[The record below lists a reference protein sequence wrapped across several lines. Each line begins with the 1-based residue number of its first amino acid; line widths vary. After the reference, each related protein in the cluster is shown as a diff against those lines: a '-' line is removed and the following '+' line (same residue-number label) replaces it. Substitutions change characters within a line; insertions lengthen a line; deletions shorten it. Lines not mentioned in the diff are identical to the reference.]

1 MDIDL
6 IRTFIQ
12 VAKTNHFRKA
22 AEQLYLTP
30 SAVSARI
37 KLLEER
43 IGAKLLNRNKH
54 DVSLTTA
61 GIRFLGRAEKM
72 MELWAHACQEAMLPE
87 QAESAIVIGA
97 TDTIWNIFLTDWIVE
112 MNHIHPQQ
120 AIWAELH
127 TAASLMPGL
136 LDGSLDVAVMFD
148 LPALPRLSIQELAA
162 IELVL
167 VTSSKGLA
175 AIDAI
180 RSDYIAVDWGDS
192 FAACIEQRFGPGIP
206 SKVRTS
212 VGKVA
217 LELLLKSGGSA
228 YLPIPM
234 VEEHTTSRSLYRV
247 EDAPTITRPVYAATL
262 TGGERQAA
270 SQAAID
276 VMKRCL
282 QQRVQTPGSSAL

>member
-22 AEQLYLTP
+22 AEQLFLTP

-37 KLLEER
+37 KQLEER
-43 IGAKLLNRNKH
+43 LGTKLLNRNKH

-61 GIRFLGRAEKM
+61 GVRFLGRAEKM
-72 MELWAHACQEAMLPE
+72 MELWSHACQEAMLPE
-87 QAESAIVIGA
+87 QAESALVIGA

-112 MNHIHPQQ
+112 MNRIHPQQ
-120 AIWAELH
+120 AVWAELH

-148 LPALPRLSIQELAA
+148 LPALPRLAIQELAA

-175 AIDAI
+175 SKNAI

-192 FAACIEQRFGPGIP
+192 FAASIEQHFGPGIP
-206 SKVRTS
+206 SRIRTS
-212 VGKVA
+212 VGRVA

-228 YLPIPM
+228 YLPMLM
-234 VEEHTTSRSLYRV
+234 VEEHLRKENLYRIK
-247 EDAPTITRPVYAATL
+247 DAPVIIRPVYAATV
-262 TGGERQAA
+262 TGSERYTD
-270 SQAAID
+270 SQAAIEI
-276 VMKRCL
+276 MKRCL
-282 QQRVQTPGSSAL
+282 QQRLQHS